1 MAEAHCRQAWNH
13 TSALLALI
21 YNIHRDPKRSSAKKP
36 EDLNPHQER
45 KKTPHEELPQVP
57 ITVLKEIF
65 VDRRP
70 GECGSSE

>member
-45 KKTPHEELPQVP
+45 KKIPHEELPHAAQCSWKRWLSL
-57 ITVLKEIF
+57 TLF
-65 VDRRP
+65 
-70 GECGSSE
+70 SSC